1 MPYKTFDI
9 VEVDYRGNIGSEQ
22 LGIRPSVIIQN
33 NRGNAYSPTVIV
45 IPLTTELKKLY
56 IPTHQI
62 IEKSSTNG
70 LDHTSMLLGE
80 QIRSIGKCRILS
92 KRGSLSQDN
101 ERKSAIQVYL
111 ANVTGQK
118 NSGIA

>member
-1 MPYKTFDI
+1 MPYKAFDV

-22 LGIRPSVIIQN
+22 LGIRPSVIILN
-33 NRGNAYSPTVIV
+33 DKGNAYSQTVIV

-62 IEKSSTNG
+62 IKRNRTNG
-70 LDHTSMLLGE
+70 LDYTSMLLGE
-80 QIRSIGKCRILS
+80 QIRSIDKCRILS
-92 KRGSLSQDN
+92 KRGSLSQEN
-101 ERKSAIQVYL
+101 ERKSVVQVYL
-111 ANVTGQK
+111 ANITGQK

>member
-1 MPYKTFDI
+1 MPYKAFDV

-33 NRGNAYSPTVIV
+33 DKGNAYSQTVIV

-62 IEKSSTNG
+62 IKRNRTNG
-70 LDHTSMLLGE
+70 LDYTSMLLGE
-80 QIRSIGKCRILS
+80 QIRSIDKCRILS
-92 KRGSLSQDN
+92 KRGSLSQEN
-101 ERKSAIQVYL
+101 ERKSVVQVYL
-111 ANVTGQK
+111 ANITGQK